1 LLKRTAIVIGVLAM
15 AYLGYIKWHYPYGP
29 SHCCIGGLCTALR
42 CYELDHNGK
51 FPAGGG
57 TPEASLSLLF
67 SNYVDA
73 YTLRGKTV
81 PSNVTQAALRETGRL
96 GPDSCGWH
104 YVEGLTDSDDAQIAI
119 LWDKVGLGHNGERI
133 KGGGHE
139 VCYLDGSHR
148 FIRASK
154 WPAPCAT
161 CWARRP
167 CEPVMLHQDDFS

>member
-1 LLKRTAIVIGVLAM
+1 M

-42 CYELDHNGK
+42 CYALDHNGK

-67 SNYVDA
+67 GNYVDA

-81 PSNVTQAALRETGRL
+81 PPNVTQAALRETGKL

>member
-1 LLKRTAIVIGVLAM
+1 MALSVWSQSLLHRRFVYGVEM
-15 AYLGYIKWHYPYGP
+15 
-29 SHCCIGGLCTALR
+29 LR
-42 CYELDHNGK
+42 AGSNGK